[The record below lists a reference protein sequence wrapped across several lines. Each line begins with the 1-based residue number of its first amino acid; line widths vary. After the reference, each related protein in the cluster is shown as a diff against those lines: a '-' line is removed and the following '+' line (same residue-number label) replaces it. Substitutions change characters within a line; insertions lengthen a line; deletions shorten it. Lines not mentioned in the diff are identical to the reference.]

1 MSHSDKNIEVFRD
14 TVRLCETHERLKA
27 SVLKS
32 TLSQKL
38 IREADVIPVPTI
50 CPNDSPPRIVVSEKR
65 TFEAARAYRGMR
77 TAVLNFANPW
87 EPGGGVERGADAQE
101 ECLCRC
107 SGLSICLKAMEDKFY
122 LPHKKAFSPLAN
134 DDLIY
139 TPDILVFKTDAWI
152 PRLMPESEWYT
163 VDVITCAAPVL
174 AKGFFKGSLSNEE
187 LLGIHER
194 RLGRILDAAI
204 AEHVESIVLGAFGCG
219 AFCNDPNVVA
229 SAFKHVL
236 ARCGHA
242 FKNIEFAIY
251 SSDYE
256 MKNYEIFRSV
266 LGSLP
271 QHITAIN

>member
-1 MSHSDKNIEVFRD
+1 M
-14 TVRLCETHERLKA
+14 
-27 SVLKS
+27 
-32 TLSQKL
+32 
-38 IREADVIPVPTI
+38 
-50 CPNDSPPRIVVSEKR
+50 
-65 TFEAARAYRGMR
+65 
-77 TAVLNFANPW
+77 
-87 EPGGGVERGADAQE
+87 ERGADAQE

-107 SGLSICLKAMEDKFY
+107 SGLFLNLKAMEDSFY

-139 TPDILVFKTDAWI
+139 TPEVLVFKTDAWV
-152 PRLMPESEWYT
+152 PKLLPESEWYA

-187 LLGIHER
+187 LFGIHER
-194 RLGRILDAAI
+194 RLGRILDAAM

-229 SAFKHVL
+229 NAFKHVL

-271 QHITAIN
+271 QKNTAIN